1 MIKIDGKNL
10 SVRGNTVDLLTELTV
25 IMSSFYEKGIAD
37 KKDLLET
44 VDMATAS
51 DRELTDMLVKILRG
65 GR

>member
-10 SVRGNTVDLLTELTV
+10 SVRGNTVELLTELTV
-25 IMSSFYEKGIAD
+25 IMSSFYEKGVAD

-65 GR
+65 RR